1 MTQVPLP
8 LQPEVPNRR
17 GINEKNCN
25 INSRTF
31 YISELKHQLKH
42 P

>member
-17 GINEKNCN
+17 GINEN
-25 INSRTF
+25 ICHIKSRKF